1 MTLGRLRCHF
11 SVILGSLR
19 CRSFAIFVG
28 LRGGEILSDRL
39 ASIFRIAGKTAEE
52 NGIADMTL
60 DKINAEI
67 AEVRKLKNQTA
78 CKSLD

>member
-1 MTLGRLRCHF
+1 M
-11 SVILGSLR
+11 
-19 CRSFAIFVG
+19 
-28 LRGGEILSDRL
+28 SDRL

-60 DKINAEI
+60 DEINAEI